1 VKKYAWLLLLLP
13 LLLLSA
19 CSPQGNPRQQI
30 SSIEDYVVF
39 YGIGRADELAQ
50 YDLAIV
56 QPETLTSAE
65 IETLHQEGTL
75 VVAYLSLG
83 EVEPSRPW
91 YSDGRF
97 DPQWIL
103 GRNENWGSYYVD
115 TGQSGWQALM
125 VDITG
130 ELLDMGYDGIFMDTI
145 DTVYVFPETT
155 QGMID
160 LIHALRSTYPD
171 MLMVQNRGFD
181 VAEQVAADIDA
192 VMFEDASTTY
202 DFQTGEYSYLVDQ
215 DSIDQILAFN
225 SETGLPILALDYA
238 PVDNPGLAYRAVQN
252 ALDWG
257 FIPAVS
263 TINLDDIP
271 DYGLEEDGPA
281 DVRVTSITAEM
292 TGEEVYLVITVEN
305 TGLED
310 AEGVHI
316 TLQAGDQSA
325 ETTQDML
332 IGDRYTWRWDWPAPQ
347 EGVQVIVSADYA
359 DDGDLENNSLNWQF
373 SSQSLAIEPILP
385 YDQQRHRPSQNGA
398 DLIATALTSP
408 IVIDGDLSD
417 WEGYTCTT
425 IDQSTQI
432 SYGEPVSW
440 NGPRDLSGEVCYA
453 WDSESLWI
461 AFTIQD
467 DAIVQRFEGSSIWKG
482 DHIEFWFDTQLQL
495 DFDSTE
501 AGSDDY
507 QLGISPGNGQDVD
520 PGFYIWQPATMMED
534 YQNAVDWAVTITSTG
549 YQGEIHIP
557 VSVLHGLRL
566 VTGQT
571 IGASFEPSDTD
582 TPGGSDQETMLST
595 APQSSTNW
603 GNPTYWN
610 NLILQGTPTVTP
622 QQTTSSVYNSQ
633 PVSREL
639 IPLNTL
645 PVLGEPADVSAVI
658 GYGFNPGDASQ
669 PISAELLEEAQQL
682 VRQAAEQGALWL
694 DADTGITNYADAF
707 LNDPALAYYPLA
719 EAIIT
724 EAHRLG
730 VQVFFYFSGTE
741 IETPDANDPDTPD
754 IAAIH
759 PDWLQIDQNGDPMS
773 FRPGDLNLFWLEEGN
788 ADDRMTPLSE
798 GFREEIFARAERLAQ
813 LGADGIFVDVPYFF
827 VEGDRWGDFSEYSA
841 AAFRQATGLELPIN
855 LEEDG
860 LTYYRWI
867 DWRHQVWEDFFSG
880 LRQRVQAA
888 NPETQVIVEE
898 FPGADPYGSIETGL
912 DPASIG
918 SSVDIIAH
926 EYSHLQEEGGAAE
939 FGLAD
944 WQHTRDVY
952 KWYQGMPAQNWSLC
966 YATHPEDSRA
976 LAAITYLHQ
985 LTFWE
990 TQTPMMVDTTT
1001 GLTWRRELLAWVA
1014 QNAEYLNNLQ
1024 PAAQVAVILSSRA
1037 RDLSGASSMDDMIL
1051 AQHALDAAGIPYVV
1065 IMEEDIE
1072 QIRDFNYVI
1081 FPNTPYARPEV
1092 LAALSGYQGTLLL
1105 VGESLIMDEWG
1116 QTGITPPAQ
1125 NMSLTDAIC
1134 QITTVPFTIEGGE
1147 GLYVEVYRQG
1157 QAVQIRLFNPDLD
1170 EDFQAEDRQVT
1181 LTFQWQGAAPTA
1193 TQLDFLADE
1202 TIDLPITGQTGEYT
1216 LTVTVGLMS
1225 VITLQP

>member
-1 VKKYAWLLLLLP
+1 MVY
-13 LLLLSA
+13 
-19 CSPQGNPRQQI
+19 
-30 SSIEDYVVF
+30 
-39 YGIGRADELAQ
+39 YGVGRAEELAQ

-65 IETLHQEGTL
+65 IDQLHQEGTL

-83 EVEPSRPW
+83 EVEPSRAW
-91 YSDGRF
+91 YSDGRV

-103 GRNENWGSYYVD
+103 GRNENWGSYYID
-115 TGQSGWQALM
+115 AGQTGWQALM
-125 VDITG
+125 VDLAG
-130 ELLDMGYDGIFMDTI
+130 EFLAMGYDGIFMDTI
-145 DTVYVFPETT
+145 DTVDVFPETT
-155 QGMID
+155 QGMIG
-160 LIHALRSTYPD
+160 LIRALRTTYPD

-181 VAEQVAADIDA
+181 VAEEVAADIDA

-202 DFQTGEYSYLVDQ
+202 DFQTGEYSYYVDQ
-215 DSIDQILAFN
+215 DSIDQIISFS
-225 SETGLPILALDYA
+225 SETDLPILALDYA

-252 ALDWG
+252 ALEWG

-271 DYGLEEDGPA
+271 DYRLDEELPA
-281 DVRVTSITAEM
+281 DVRVDSISAEM
-292 TGEEVYLVITVEN
+292 SGEQVYLITTVEN
-305 TGLED
+305 IGLENAMD
-310 AEGVHI
+310 VRI
-316 TLQAGDQSA
+316 IFQAGEDTT
-325 ETTQDML
+325 ETTLDL
-332 IGDRYTWRWDWPAPQ
+332 PIGERYSWRWEWSEPQ
-347 EGVQVIVSADYA
+347 EGITISVQVTSEN
-359 DDGDLENNSLNWQF
+359 DGNPQNDTLTWEF
-373 SSQSLAIEPILP
+373 SSQSLAIEPLLP
-385 YDQQRHRPSQNGA
+385 LDQQRHRPAQNGS

-417 WEGYTCTT
+417 WQGYTCTT
-425 IDQSTQI
+425 IDQSGQI
-432 SYGEPVSW
+432 SYGDSSTW
-440 NGPRDLSGEVCYA
+440 SGPQDLSGEVCYA
-453 WDSESLWI
+453 WDSDSLWI

-467 DAIVQRFEGSSIWKG
+467 DTNVQRFEGSSIWKG

-495 DFDSTE
+495 DFDTTE

-507 QLGISPGNGQDVD
+507 QLGISPGNGQDAD
-520 PGFYIWQPATMMED
+520 PSFYIWQPATMMEE
-534 YQNAVDWAVTITSTG
+534 YQDTVHWAVEFTPTG
-549 YQGEIHIP
+549 YQGEIHILA
-557 VSVLHGLRL
+557 SVLHGLRL
-566 VTGQT
+566 ATGQT

-582 TPGGSDQETMLST
+582 TPNGSDQETMLST

-622 QQTTSSVYNSQ
+622 ENITSSVSNPQ
-633 PVSREL
+633 PVSRDL

-658 GYGFNPGDASQ
+658 GYGFNPGEASQ
-669 PISAELLEEAQQL
+669 PISSELLEEARLL

-719 EAIIT
+719 ETIIT

-741 IETPDANDPDTPD
+741 IETPDANDPNTPD

-759 PDWLQIDQNGDPMS
+759 PDWLQIDQNGEPMS
-773 FRPGDLNLFWLEEGN
+773 FRPGDLDLFWLEDGN

-798 GFREEIFARAERLAQ
+798 GFREEIYARAERLAQ

-827 VEGDRWGDFSEYSA
+827 VEGNRWGDFSENSA
-841 AAFRQATGLELPIN
+841 AAFRQATGLDLPYN

-860 LTYYRWI
+860 VIYYRWI

-880 LRQRVQAA
+880 LRRRVQAA
-888 NPETQVIVEE
+888 NPDTQVIVEE

-918 SSVDIIAH
+918 PSVDIIAH
-926 EYSHLQEEGGAAE
+926 EYSHLQEEGGASQFE
-939 FGLAD
+939 LAD

-966 YATHPEDSRA
+966 YATNPPDSRA

-1001 GLTWRRELLAWVA
+1001 SLTWRRELLAWVA
-1014 QNAEYLNNLQ
+1014 RNLDNLNSVQ
-1024 PAAQVAVILSSRA
+1024 PAAQVAVVLSSRA
-1037 RDLSGASSMDDMIL
+1037 RDLSGASSMDDLVL

-1072 QIRDFNYVI
+1072 QIRDFSYVL

-1092 LAALSGYQGTLLL
+1092 LAVLSDYQGTLLL
-1105 VGESLIMDEWG
+1105 VGESLTLDEWG
-1116 QTGITPPAQ
+1116 QSSSTPPGQ
-1125 NMSLTDAIC
+1125 NVSLAEAIS
-1134 QITTVPFTIEGGE
+1134 QITTIPFTLDGAD
-1147 GLYVEVYRQG
+1147 GLFVEVYRRG
-1157 QAVQIRLFNPDLD
+1157 AAVQIRLFNPDLD
-1170 EDFQAEDRQVT
+1170 EDFQASDRQVT
-1181 LTFQWQGAAPTA
+1181 LTFQWQGSAPTA

-1202 TIDLPITGQTGEYT
+1202 AVNLPITGQSGEYT
-1216 LTVTVGLMS
+1216 LTATVGLMS
-1225 VITLQP
+1225 IITLQP